1 MLVMPPA
8 GSSAIVRDGIYEITD
23 SVSGQYLNSIAA
35 DIYNRYCDDALIL
48 QDKPSRLGKVCLYP
62 VYGDDGLLTCTRSG
76 RSPAS
81 VTDTPSSRSQAAYTV
96 LLQME
101 TSYCHRQWC

>member
-8 GSSAIVRDGIYEITD
+8 SSSAVVRDGVYEITD

-48 QDKPSRLGKVCLYP
+48 QDKPSRLGKVCLSFYS
-62 VYGDDGLLTCTRSG
+62 LRRRLTCIFSG
-76 RSPAS
+76 RSLAS
-81 VTDTPSSRSQAAYTV
+81 DMDTRSSRSRAAYIA
-96 LLQME
+96 LLRTA
-101 TSYCHRQWC
+101 TSCSRRRWS